1 MEEGEEDGN
10 DVVGQPE
17 QPVEEEVVST
27 YFFHKILRIII
38 FF

>member
-1 MEEGEEDGN
+1 MEEREEDGN

-17 QPVEEEVVST
+17 QPGGEEVVST
-27 YFFHKILRIII
+27 YFVHKILRIII